1 MKIETQVII
10 RLEISMSH
18 KEDYIQRYETARAE
32 LREILKFAQDNPAIY
47 EPWRMKEVLDHI
59 TGWDDAVI
67 ASIKSFLAGEVPAIP
82 ASRGID
88 AYNAE
93 TVSSREAIPYE
104 VTQREWEASR
114 AELLSLLHKISDGQL
129 HTPFGFPWGGQGTI
143 EDLVEIFTEHEETH
157 AKEIREIIQKQ
168 IPE

>member
-1 MKIETQVII
+1 
-10 RLEISMSH
+10 MSD
-18 KEDYIQRYETARAE
+18 KATYLKRYENARAE
-32 LREILKFAQDNPAIY
+32 MREIVKLAQGNQTIY
-47 EPWRMKEVLDHI
+47 QPWRMKEVLDHI

-67 ASIKSFLAGEVPAIP
+67 ASIKSFFAGDIPATP

-93 TVSSREAIPYE
+93 TVTSREAIPYE
-104 VTQREWEASR
+104 VTQREWETSR
-114 AELLSLLHKISDGQL
+114 TELLDLLQKMTDEQI

-157 AKEIREIIQKQ
+157 AKEIRAIIEKG
-168 IPE
+168 E

>member
-1 MKIETQVII
+1 MSDKET
-10 RLEISMSH
+10 
-18 KEDYIQRYETARAE
+18 YIKRYETARAE
-32 LREILKFAQDNPAIY
+32 MREIVKLAQGNPQIY
-47 EPWRMKEVLDHI
+47 SPWRMKEVLDHI

-67 ASIKSFLAGEVPAIP
+67 ASIQSFLAGDIPATP

-93 TVSSREAIPYE
+93 TVTSREAIPYE

-114 AELLSLLHKISDGQL
+114 AELLELMGKMTDEQL
-129 HTPFGFPWGGQGTI
+129 HTAFVFPWGDNGTI

-157 AKEIREIIQKQ
+157 AQEIRAIIEKGK
-168 IPE
+168 

>member
-1 MKIETQVII
+1 
-10 RLEISMSH
+10 MS
-18 KEDYIQRYETARAE
+18 DRDTYIKRYENARE
-32 LREILKFAQDNPAIY
+32 EMRQILKLAQGNPTIY

-67 ASIKSFLAGEVPAIP
+67 ASIKSFLAGEVAATP

-88 AYNAE
+88 AYNAD

-114 AELLSLLHKISDGQL
+114 VELLTLLRKMTDEQL
-129 HTPFGFPWGGQGTI
+129 HIAFVLPWGRHGTI
-143 EDLVEIFTEHEETH
+143 ENLVEIFTEHEETH
-157 AKEIREIIQKQ
+157 AKEIRAILEKGN
-168 IPE
+168 

>member
-1 MKIETQVII
+1 MSDRET
-10 RLEISMSH
+10 
-18 KEDYIQRYETARAE
+18 YIKRYEAARAE
-32 LREILKFAQDNPAIY
+32 MQDMVNLAQDNPTIY
-47 EPWRMKEVLDHI
+47 QPWRMKEVLDHI

-67 ASIKSFLAGEVPAIP
+67 ASIKSFLAGDVPATP

-104 VTQREWEASR
+104 VAQREWEASR
-114 AELLSLLHKISDGQL
+114 VELLDLLRKMTDGQL

-143 EDLVEIFTEHEETH
+143 ENLVEIFTEHEETH
-157 AKEIREIIQKQ
+157 AKEIRAIIEKKM
-168 IPE
+168 PTSA

>member
-1 MKIETQVII
+1 MNDRDT
-10 RLEISMSH
+10 
-18 KEDYIQRYETARAE
+18 YIKRYEIARAE
-32 LREILKFAQDNPAIY
+32 MQEIVQFAQGNPTIY
-47 EPWRMKEVLDHI
+47 QPWRMKEVLDHI

-67 ASIKSFLAGEVPAIP
+67 ASIKSFLAGDIPATP

-88 AYNAE
+88 AYNEE

-114 AELLSLLHKISDGQL
+114 AELLSLLRKMTDEQL
-129 HTPFGFPWGGQGTI
+129 HTLFGLPWGGQGTI

-157 AKEIREIIQKQ
+157 AKEIREIIEKV
-168 IPE
+168 I

>member
-1 MKIETQVII
+1 
-10 RLEISMSH
+10 MSNR
-18 KEDYIQRYETARAE
+18 DTYIQRYQASHREMQEIVE
-32 LREILKFAQDNPAIY
+32 LAQGNPTIY
-47 EPWRMKEVLDHI
+47 QPWRMKEVLDNL

-67 ASIKSFLAGEVPAIP
+67 ASIKSFLAGEVPATP

-93 TVSSREAIPYE
+93 TVTSREAIPYE
-104 VTQREWEASR
+104 VTLKEWKASR
-114 AELLSLLHKISDGQL
+114 AELLDLLGKMTDEQM

-157 AKEIREIIQKQ
+157 AREIREIIQKGQ
-168 IPE
+168 

>member
-1 MKIETQVII
+1 MG
-10 RLEISMSH
+10 H
-18 KEDYIQRYETARAE
+18 KEDYIKRYETARAE
-32 LREILKFAQDNPAIY
+32 LRDILKLAQDNPAIY
-47 EPWRMKEVLDHI
+47 QPWRMKEVLDHI

-67 ASIKSFLAGEVPAIP
+67 ASIKSFLAGEVPATP

-114 AELLSLLHKISDGQL
+114 VELLNLLRQMTDEQL
-129 HTPFGFPWGGQGTI
+129 HTPFVFPWGDHGTI

-157 AKEIREIIQKQ
+157 AEEIREIIEKTK
-168 IPE
+168 

>member
-1 MKIETQVII
+1 MSDRET
-10 RLEISMSH
+10 
-18 KEDYIQRYETARAE
+18 YIKRYAAARAE
-32 LREILKFAQDNPAIY
+32 MQDIVKLAQDNPTIY
-47 EPWRMKEVLDHI
+47 QPWRMKEVLDHI

-67 ASIKSFLAGEVPAIP
+67 ASIKSFLAGDVPATP

-93 TVSSREAIPYE
+93 TVTSREAIPYK

-114 AELLSLLHKISDGQL
+114 IELLDLLRKMTDEQL

-143 EDLVEIFTEHEETH
+143 ENLVEIFTEHEETH
-157 AKEIREIIQKQ
+157 AKEIRAIIEKKL
-168 IPE
+168 PTSA

>member
-1 MKIETQVII
+1 
-10 RLEISMSH
+10 MS
-18 KEDYIQRYETARAE
+18 DRSTFIQRLQAARAE
-32 LREILKFAQDNPAIY
+32 MREIVKYAQGNPTIY

-67 ASIKSFLAGEVPAIP
+67 ASIKSLLAGELPATP
-82 ASRGID
+82 AARGID
-88 AYNAE
+88 TYNAE

-114 AELLSLLHKISDGQL
+114 VVLLDLIQALTEEQL
-129 HTPFGFPWGGQGTI
+129 HARFTFPWGNQGII

-157 AKEIREIIQKQ
+157 AREIRTIIEKVR
-168 IPE
+168 

>member
-1 MKIETQVII
+1 
-10 RLEISMSH
+10 MSH
-18 KEDYIQRYETARAE
+18 KDDYIARYEAARAE
-32 LREILKFAQDNPAIY
+32 MREILTLAEGNPTIY
-47 EPWRMKEVLDHI
+47 QQWRMKEVLDHI

-67 ASIKSFLAGEVPAIP
+67 ASIKSFLAGEVAATP

-88 AYNAE
+88 AYNAD

-114 AELLSLLHKISDGQL
+114 AELLSLMQKMTDEQL
-129 HTPFGFPWGGQGTI
+129 HTSFVFPWGDEGTI

-157 AKEIREIIQKQ
+157 AKEIRAIIEKGK
-168 IPE
+168 

>member
-1 MKIETQVII
+1 
-10 RLEISMSH
+10 MS
-18 KEDYIQRYETARAE
+18 DRNIYIQRYENARAE
-32 LREILKFAQDNPAIY
+32 MREILRLAKGNPTIY

-67 ASIKSFLAGEVPAIP
+67 ASIKSFLTHEIPATP

-88 AYNAE
+88 AYNAD

-114 AELLSLLHKISDGQL
+114 TELLALLQKMTDEQL
-129 HTPFGFPWGGQGTI
+129 HTSFVLPWGAYGTI
-143 EDLVEIFTEHEETH
+143 ENLVEIFTEHEETH
-157 AKEIREIIQKQ
+157 AKEIREILIKGK
-168 IPE
+168 